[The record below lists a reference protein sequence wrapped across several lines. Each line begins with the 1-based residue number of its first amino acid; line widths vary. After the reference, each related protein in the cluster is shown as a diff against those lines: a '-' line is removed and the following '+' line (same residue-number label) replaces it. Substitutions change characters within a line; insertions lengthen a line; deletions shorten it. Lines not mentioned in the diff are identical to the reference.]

1 MHGLVFV
8 VNNLVDTVG
17 MWLHD
22 FFLEDDLLLEWL
34 CLVNGL
40 QDGLA
45 LWLHHRFNPMLRLH
59 IHGFF
64 HILGHVLVA
73 MVVVVAMVVAVI
85 IVAVGFHHVPILPVH
100 DALILDIHR
109 HMFDHVTSV
118 MCIHVL
124 FQSVVFAPIFVQIA
138 VVFSTVFV
146 RVMITVWLITIM
158 RIAIMAR
165 VGIPMPCAMKIVAIP
180 VRPMTINLM
189 ARVIINTATMVT
201 VIVVVILLS
210 AVAVMLIMIFVV
222 AAR

>member
-1 MHGLVFV
+1 MDMHGLVFV
-8 VNNLVDTVG
+8 VNNLVDTVR

-73 MVVVVAMVVAVI
+73 MVVVVAMV
-85 IVAVGFHHVPILPVH
+85 AVGFH
-100 DALILDIHR
+100 
-109 HMFDHVTSV
+109 HVTSV

-124 FQSVVFAPIFVQIA
+124 SQSVV
-138 VVFSTVFV
+138 
-146 RVMITVWLITIM
+146 
-158 RIAIMAR
+158 
-165 VGIPMPCAMKIVAIP
+165 
-180 VRPMTINLM
+180 
-189 ARVIINTATMVT
+189 
-201 VIVVVILLS
+201 
-210 AVAVMLIMIFVV
+210 
-222 AAR
+222 